1 MSRPDAARAVPSEP
15 CRRRRAVD
23 PRRDARLPG
32 SVRIAHRDRDRTGS
46 ARRGDARRRRVSGVS
61 RASELR
67 DRLPAGRWY
76 RESGGRLEPAPTGA
90 GDTWQWAGGAALCAR
105 RAGAAAGAWL
115 CRAASARGDRTARLR
130 LLAERPLAVTL
141 RPALAVRVR
150 PVRRAASSA
159 RARRVPTVPVP
170 QVARGGSAVRFT
182 CAGAGGAA
190 LSWRHDGAALAGARG
205 VLELRAS
212 RAAQGVYQCEAR
224 RGRRAASASAEL
236 RLAGASRRFPT
247 DPIERFSK
255 SNVTRV

>member
-1 MSRPDAARAVPSEP
+1 M
-15 CRRRRAVD
+15 
-23 PRRDARLPG
+23 
-32 SVRIAHRDRDRTGS
+32 
-46 ARRGDARRRRVSGVS
+46 
-61 RASELR
+61 
-67 DRLPAGRWY
+67 
-76 RESGGRLEPAPTGA
+76 
-90 GDTWQWAGGAALCAR
+90 
-105 RAGAAAGAWL
+105 
-115 CRAASARGDRTARLR
+115 
-130 LLAERPLAVTL
+130 
-141 RPALAVRVR
+141 
-150 PVRRAASSA
+150 
-159 RARRVPTVPVP
+159 PVP

-236 RLAGASRRFPT
+236 RLAGASRRFST